1 MTDVFDALTTARP
14 YKSAWS
20 VERAIALIKEE
31 SGRHFDPAIVEV
43 FLTALPE
50 VLEIREMYREDEGET
65 LT

>member
-1 MTDVFDALTTARP
+1 MFDALTTARP